1 LTVAAGTLI
10 TLGGLGVLD
19 DSGMLF
25 MLASSVALLGCS
37 YVSRSAKDGLERVA
51 SLFAFFVCTLCMVFE
66 GGILEGAVSIVVGAV
81 AFASAI
87 LMGRLVIGGLAALVT
102 LGGVCV
108 VFERAVG
115 FDGLANWGTLSVLG
129 LLVVVSAA
137 YVERH
142 KAKVMAWRGTRMK
155 ARTEDEK
162 DDDNSTRP
170 ATQAP
175 RVVAAVATP
184 LV

>member
-1 LTVAAGTLI
+1 
-10 TLGGLGVLD
+10 
-19 DSGMLF
+19 
-25 MLASSVALLGCS
+25 
-37 YVSRSAKDGLERVA
+37 
-51 SLFAFFVCTLCMVFE
+51 MVFE

-115 FDGLANWGTLSVLG
+115 FDSLANWGTLSVLG

-142 KAKVMAWRGTRMK
+142 KAKVMAWMSTRMK